1 MRRIAYLP
9 EVNFYKP
16 QGIPMTELDIV
27 TVTHEEL
34 EAIRLID
41 FLGLEQEE
49 AAQRMDVSRK
59 ALAGDLKSGRRKI
72 ADAVLH
78 GKAIRIE
85 GGSFVFHRDEHKSNN
100 EQGDD

>member
-9 EVNFYKP
+9 EINFYKP
-16 QGIPMTELDIV
+16 QGIPMCELEMVI
-27 TVTHEEL
+27 VTHEEM

-41 FLGLEQEE
+41 FLGQQQEE
-49 AAQRMDVSRK
+49 AAQHMDVSRK
-59 ALAGDLKSGRRKI
+59 ALAGDLKSGRKKI

-85 GGSFVFHRDEHKSNN
+85 GGSFVFRRDEYTEN
-100 EQGDD
+100 EIQRR